1 MILADTNIFIDF
13 WNNPSDD
20 ISKVFESEDVVICGI
35 VRAELLH
42 GALSEKDYAR
52 ITTMLEAFDE
62 KVMEPTDWQ
71 LLGSNLYKLRRS
83 GLTVPLSD
91 AIIAT
96 LAIKYDVPVWTKD
109 RHFPLIG
116 NVLSGL
122 RIYQVSI

>member
-1 MILADTNIFIDF
+1 M
-13 WNNPSDD
+13 
-20 ISKVFESEDVVICGI
+20 VICGI

-96 LAIKYDVPVWTKD
+96 LSIKYDVPVWTKD